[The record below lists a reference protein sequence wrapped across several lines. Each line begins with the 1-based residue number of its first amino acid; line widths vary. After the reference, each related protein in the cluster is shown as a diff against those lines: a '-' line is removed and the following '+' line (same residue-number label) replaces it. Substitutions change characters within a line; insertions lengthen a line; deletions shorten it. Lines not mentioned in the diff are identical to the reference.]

1 MDAFQRLALRGLT
14 VAAQAVLVLGFC
26 SFQQL
31 ALADGAPAY
40 LSWPQD
46 HSDVKPD
53 PAVRYGVLANGMR
66 YEILHNAQPEG
77 VASARLRI
85 ATGSLQEADAQR
97 GIAHFIEHMAF
108 NGTKNYP
115 EGEFFKILQRMG
127 LSIGPHVNAATD
139 FGQTTYSFD
148 VPGND
153 DETLGVALKML
164 REMAD
169 RLLLDPAAIDRE
181 RGVIQSEE
189 RSRAGADL
197 QAALARL
204 NLWFEGQRY
213 AVRFP
218 IGDMAIVR
226 GANRELLADYYHR
239 FYRPERALLVV
250 VGDVNPTEIEAKLR
264 AQFSDWSQP
273 GEPGRDPDFG
283 RVKHRGL
290 TAGHMTDPSLPESA
304 TISWIQASPAVGDSR
319 ALRRESNLR
328 AVAFSTLN
336 RRLSRIARQSNAP
349 FIGATIEREVL
360 ADAGIVATLGV
371 SARTGQW
378 EPAMAAAEQELRRAL
393 TFGLTQ
399 AEVDREA
406 AENGAPFQLAAANA
420 TNRRNGA
427 LATELVESFG
437 ARVVVTDPRL
447 DLEYYRA
454 DVKGLKAA
462 DVSAVLRAT
471 FAGEGPVIFLSG
483 PMAVTD
489 DAIRAAYLRTTAV
502 AVAAPAAGAEK
513 KFTYTNFGRPGAV
526 AERRHIVDMDATSV
540 RFANGVKLNIKA
552 TTYENDKVG
561 VTVRFT
567 GGYLAMAQS
576 KPGLGWALPFAFVEG
591 GLGRLDKQELEL
603 TEPGRFA
610 GVTMDLDE
618 DAFELSGQTVDR
630 DLLLQLQILAA
641 YMVDPAYR
649 SDGLERLQVTGEE
662 MTQQL
667 VASPTG
673 VLDRELSANLH
684 DNDPRWLYPTPEQ
697 MRAISMADVRAA
709 LTQPLA
715 SAPIEITIVG
725 QLKVDA
731 AIDAVAK
738 TFGALPPRAASYPL
752 PDGARDVHFPK
763 TSRKLEF
770 AHTGRAD
777 QAIACAAWPA
787 PDFYSNVRASRAE
800 SLLRE
805 MLEIR
810 LTEEFREVQGA
821 TYVPFAQDWASSVIK
836 GYGFLATGA
845 ETRPDQVDAFFQTL
859 DKIEDELRSG
869 RFSDDLV
876 ARARNPALT
885 KLYAER
891 TTNGFWQGALSNV
904 QTDERSL
911 ATIRSLVPDVE
922 TIKRDEIVAA
932 AKLIFDERRRI
943 DLRILPKK

>member
-1 MDAFQRLALRGLT
+1 MDAFQRLVLRKLAPAAL
-14 VAAQAVLVLGFC
+14 AVLFFGLL
-26 SFQQL
+26 SFSHL
-31 ALADGAPAY
+31 ALADSAPAY

-46 HSDVKPD
+46 QSDIKPD
-53 PAVRYGVLANGMR
+53 PAVRYGVLPNGMR
-66 YEILHNAQPEG
+66 YEIMHNGQPEG

-85 ATGSLQEADAQR
+85 ASGSLQESDAQR
-97 GIAHFIEHMAF
+97 GVAHFIEHMAF

-115 EGEFFKILQRMG
+115 EGEAFKILQRMG
-127 LSIGPHVNAATD
+127 LAIGPHVNAATD

-153 DETLGVALKML
+153 DQTLGVALKML

-169 RLLLDPAAIDRE
+169 RLLLNPASIDRE

-189 RSRAGADL
+189 RSRAGSDL

-218 IGDMAIVR
+218 IGDMAVIR
-226 GANRELLADYYHR
+226 GANRDLLADYYHR
-239 FYRPERALLVV
+239 FYRPERGLLVI
-250 VGDVNPTEIEAKLR
+250 VGDVNPAEMEAKLR
-264 AQFSDWSQP
+264 AQFSDWAQP

-290 TAGHMTDPSLPESA
+290 IAGHMTDPSLPETV
-304 TISWIQASPAVGDSR
+304 TISWIQPIPVVGDSR

-336 RRLSRIARQSNAP
+336 RRLNRIARQTNAP

-360 ADAGIVATLGV
+360 PNAGVVASLGV
-371 SARTGQW
+371 SARSGQW
-378 EPAMAAAEQELRRAL
+378 ESATAAAEQEFRRAL

-427 LATELVESFG
+427 LATSLVE
-437 ARVVVTDPRL
+437 AYETRTVVTDPRL

-454 DVKGLKAA
+454 DVKGIKAA
-462 DVSAVLRAT
+462 DVNAVLRAT
-471 FAGEGPVIFLSG
+471 FAGEGPVVFVSG
-483 PMAVTD
+483 PTPVTD
-489 DAIRAAYLRTTAV
+489 DAIRAAYQRTTAV
-502 AVAAPAAGAEK
+502 AVTAPVAGQEK
-513 KFTYTNFGRPGAV
+513 KFTYTSFGPPGAV
-526 AERRHIVDMDATSV
+526 AERRQIVDMDTTSV
-540 RFANGVKLNIKA
+540 RFANGVKLNIKP

-561 VTVRFT
+561 VTVRFS
-567 GGYLAMAQS
+567 GGYLALAQS

-610 GVTMDLDE
+610 GVNMDLDE
-618 DAFELSGQTVDR
+618 DAFVLSGETVDR

-649 SDGLERLQVTGEE
+649 TDGLERLQLAGEE

-667 VASPTG
+667 MASPSG
-673 VLDRELSANLH
+673 VLNRELSANLH
-684 DNDPRWLYPTPEQ
+684 DNDPRWLYPTAEQ
-697 MRAISMADVRAA
+697 MRAISIADVRAA
-709 LTQPLA
+709 LAQPLA

-738 TFGALPPRAASYPL
+738 TFGALPARAASYSL
-752 PDGARDVHFPK
+752 PNAARDVHFPK
-763 TSRKLEF
+763 TSRKLQF

-810 LTEEFREVQGA
+810 LTEEFREAQGA

-845 ETRPDQVDAFFQTL
+845 ETRPDQVDAFFRTL
-859 DKIEDELRSG
+859 DRIEDELRDG

-891 TTNGFWQGALSNV
+891 TTNAFWQAALSNV
-904 QTDERSL
+904 QTDAKSL
-911 ATIRSLVPDVE
+911 STIRTLVPDVE
-922 TIKRDEIVAA
+922 TIKRDEIIAA
-932 AKLIFDERRRI
+932 AKLIFDEKRRI

>member
-1 MDAFQRLALRGLT
+1 MDAFHRLVLRGIIT
-14 VAAQAVLVLGFC
+14 AAVAALLVGL
-26 SFQQL
+26 SFNRF

-46 HSDVKPD
+46 QSDIKPD
-53 PAVRYGVLANGMR
+53 PAVHYGVLPNGMR
-66 YEILHNAQPEG
+66 FEILHNNQPEG

-85 ATGSLQEADAQR
+85 GAGSLQESDAQR

-108 NGTKNYP
+108 NGTKNFP
-115 EGEFFKILQRMG
+115 EGEAFKILQRMG

-139 FGQTTYSFD
+139 FGETTYSFD
-148 VPGND
+148 LPGND
-153 DETLGVALKML
+153 DQTLGVALKML

-189 RSRAGADL
+189 RSRAGSDL

-218 IGDMAIVR
+218 IGDMSIVR
-226 GANRELLADYYHR
+226 SANRDLLADYYHR

-250 VGDVNPTEIEAKLR
+250 VGDVNPVEIEAKLR

-283 RVKHRGL
+283 RVQHRGL
-290 TAGHMTDPSLPESA
+290 IAGHLTDPSLPETL
-304 TISWIQASPAVGDSR
+304 TISWIQPNPAISDSR

-336 RRLSRIARQSNAP
+336 RRLNRIARQSNAP

-360 ADAGIVATLGV
+360 PNAGIVASLGV

-378 EPAMAAAEQELRRAL
+378 EAATAIAEQELRRAL

-427 LATELVESFG
+427 LATGLAEAYG
-437 ARVVVTDPRL
+437 TRTVVTDPRV

-454 DVKGLKAA
+454 DVKGIKAA
-462 DVSAVLRAT
+462 DVTAVLRST
-471 FAGEGPVIFLSG
+471 FKGEGPVVFLSG
-483 PMAVTD
+483 PMAVSD
-489 DAIRAAYLRTTAV
+489 DAIRAAYQRMTAV
-502 AVAAPAAGAEK
+502 AVSAPAAGAEK
-513 KFTYTNFGRPGAV
+513 KFTYTNFGPPGTV
-526 AERRHIVDMDATSV
+526 AERRQVVDMGATSL
-540 RFANGVKLNIKA
+540 RFANGVKLNVKP
-552 TTYENDKVG
+552 TTFENDKVG
-561 VTVRFT
+561 VTVRFA
-567 GGYLAMAQS
+567 GGYLALARS

-610 GVTMDLDE
+610 GVTLDLDE
-618 DAFELSGQTVDR
+618 DAFELSGETVER
-630 DLLLQLQILAA
+630 DLLLQMQILAA

-649 SDGLERLQVTGEE
+649 SDGLERLQVAGEE
-662 MTQQL
+662 MTAQL
-667 VASPTG
+667 MASPSG
-673 VLDRELSANLH
+673 VLNRELSANLH
-684 DNDPRWLYPTPEQ
+684 DNDPRWLYPSPEQ

-709 LTQPLA
+709 LAQPLA

-731 AIDAVAK
+731 AVEAVAK
-738 TFGALPPRAASYPL
+738 TFGALPLRAATYPL
-752 PDGARDVHFPK
+752 PDGARDVHFPAS
-763 TSRKLEF
+763 SRKLQF

-810 LTEEFREVQGA
+810 LTEEFRETQGA

-845 ETRPDQVDAFFQTL
+845 ETRPDQVDAFFKTL
-859 DKIEDELRSG
+859 DKIEDELRDGS
-869 RFSDDLV
+869 FSDDLV

-891 TTNGFWQGALSNV
+891 TTNAFWQAALSNI
-904 QTDERSL
+904 QTDGKSL
-911 ATIRSLVPDVE
+911 TTIRSLVPDVE
-922 TIKRDEIVAA
+922 TITRDEIVAA
-932 AKLIFDERRRI
+932 AKLIFDEKRRI